1 MLPLGAIRAMSKRTV
16 IASDST
22 CDLSPEL
29 IREYGIHILPLGV
42 ALGEKQ
48 YTDGVDIDP
57 DFIYAHYEKTGEL
70 PKTSAVNLVDFEDY
84 FAAETAKGNGVVLFT
99 ISSEMS
105 STCNNARLAAEGF
118 SDVYVVDTR
127 NLSTGGGLLVL
138 TAAEMAAEGK
148 SAAEIA
154 EACAA
159 LAPCVDASFII
170 DSLEFLYKGGRCSA
184 LAAFGANM
192 LSLKPCIVVKEGKMG
207 VGKKYRGK
215 FAMVLEKYIDDQ
227 LKDGTGV
234 ETDFIFVTHAGCDQ
248 DVIDI
253 CVTAV
258 RAIAPQAAIHV
269 TRAGCTISSHCGR
282 NTLGVLFIRTHELG
296 E

>member
-1 MLPLGAIRAMSKRTV
+1 MSQRTV

-29 IREYGIHILPLGV
+29 IQAYGIHIIPLGV
-42 ALGEKQ
+42 TLGEKQ

-84 FAAETAKGNGVVLFT
+84 LARETAEGNGVVLFT
-99 ISSEMS
+99 ISSDMS

-118 SDVYVVDTR
+118 ENVYVVDSH
-127 NLSTGGGLLVL
+127 NLSTGGGLLVV

-154 EACAA
+154 EACTA
-159 LAPCVDASFII
+159 LAACVDASFII
-170 DSLEFLYKGGRCSA
+170 DSLEFLHKGGRCSA

-192 LSLKPCIVVKEGKMG
+192 LSLKPCILVQNGKMG

-215 FAMVLEKYIDDQ
+215 FGAVLPKYVADR
-227 LKDGTGV
+227 LGDGSDVKSGH
-234 ETDFIFVTHAGCDQ
+234 IFVTHAGCEPGI
-248 DVIDI
+248 IDA
-253 CVTAV
+253 CVEAV
-258 RAIAPQAAIHV
+258 KAIIPEANVHI

-282 NTLGVLFIRTHELG
+282 NTLGVLFIRTHALG

>member
-1 MLPLGAIRAMSKRTV
+1 MANKII

-29 IREYGIHILPLGV
+29 IERYGIHILPLGV

-57 DFIYAHYEKTGEL
+57 DFIYAHYEKTGQL
-70 PKTSAVNLVDFEDY
+70 PKTSAVNLVDFED
-84 FAAETAKGNGVVLFT
+84 FITKHTADGASVIFFT

-105 STCNNARLAAEGF
+105 STWHNAHLAVEASERAF
-118 SDVYVVDTR
+118 VVDTR
-127 NLSTGGGLLVL
+127 NLSTGGGLLVIA
-138 TAAEMAAEGK
+138 AAEMA
-148 SAAEIA
+148 
-154 EACAA
+154 EAGMEASDIVAKCNQ

-192 LSLKPCIVVKEGKMG
+192 LSLKPCIVVKDGKMG

-215 FAMVLEKYIDDQ
+215 FGAVLPKYVSDRLGDASDVI
-227 LKDGTGV
+227 KGH
-234 ETDFIFVTHAGCDQ
+234 IFVTHAGCEP
-248 DVIDI
+248 VIIDA
-253 CVTAV
+253 CVEAV
-258 RAIAPQAAIHV
+258 KAIAPEAEIHV

-282 NTLGVLFIRTHELG
+282 NTLGVLFIRTHALG

>member
-1 MLPLGAIRAMSKRTV
+1 MSEKII

-29 IREYGIHILPLGV
+29 IEKYGVQILPLGV
-42 ALGEKQ
+42 ALGERQ

-70 PKTSAVNLVDFEDY
+70 PKTSAINIADCEDFFKKY
-84 FAAETAKGNGVVLFT
+84 TADGASVILFT

-105 STCNNARLAAEGF
+105 STTNNARLAAE
-118 SDVYVVDTR
+118 VCERAYVVDGR
-127 NLSTGGGLLVL
+127 NLSTGGGLLVIK
-138 TAAEMAAEGK
+138 ACEMAAEGK
-148 SAAEIA
+148 SPEEIVDT
-154 EACAA
+154 CNK

-170 DSLEFLYKGGRCSA
+170 DSLEFLHKGGRCSA

-192 LSLKPCIVVKEGKMG
+192 LSLKPCIVVKDGKMG

-215 FAMVLEKYIDDQ
+215 FGAVLPKYVGDRLGDASDVI
-227 LKDGTGV
+227 KDHI
-234 ETDFIFVTHAGCDQ
+234 FITHAGCEQ
-248 DVIDI
+248 SVIDA
-253 CVTAV
+253 CVSEV
-258 RAIAPQAAIHV
+258 RAIAPEANIHV

-282 NTLGVLFIRTHELG
+282 NTLGVLFIRTHALG

>member
-1 MLPLGAIRAMSKRTV
+1 MANRVI

-29 IREYGIHILPLGV
+29 IQRYDVQILPLGV

-57 DFIYAHYEKTGEL
+57 DFKYAHYEKTGQL
-70 PKTSAVNLVDFEDY
+70 PKTSAINLADFED
-84 FAAETAKGNGVVLFT
+84 FFTRLTADGSSVIFFT

-105 STCNNARLAAEGF
+105 STWHNAHLAAEANERAF
-118 SDVYVVDTR
+118 VVDTR
-127 NLSTGGGLLVL
+127 NLSTGGGLLVVA
-138 TAAEMAAEGK
+138 AAEMAEAGME
-148 SAAEIA
+148 AADIVA
-154 EACAA
+154 KCNAY
-159 LAPCVDASFII
+159 APCVDASFII

-184 LAAFGANM
+184 LAAFGANV
-192 LSLKPCIVVKEGKMG
+192 LSLKPCIVVKDGKMG

-215 FAMVLEKYIDDQ
+215 FGAVLPKYVSDRLGDASDVI
-227 LKDGTGV
+227 KNH
-234 ETDFIFVTHAGCDQ
+234 IFVTHAGCEPA
-248 DVIDI
+248 VIEA
-253 CVTAV
+253 CVAAV
-258 RAIAPQAAIHV
+258 KAIAPEAEVHV

-282 NTLGVLFIRTHELG
+282 NTLGVLFIRTHALG

>member
-1 MLPLGAIRAMSKRTV
+1 MMANKIR

-29 IREYGIHILPLGV
+29 IQRFGVIILPLGV

-70 PKTSAVNLVDFEDY
+70 PKTSAINLADFEAF
-84 FAAETAKGNGVVLFT
+84 FAEQTGDGDSLIFFT

-105 STCNNARLAAEGF
+105 STHNNARLAAEGF
-118 SDVYVVDTR
+118 ENVHVVDSR
-127 NLSTGGGLLVL
+127 NLSTGGGLLVIA
-138 TAAEMAAEGK
+138 AAEMAAKGDK
-148 SAAEIA
+148 TAAEIA
-154 EACAA
+154 EACRA

-192 LSLKPCIVVKEGKMG
+192 LSLKPCIVVKDAKMG

-215 FAMVLEKYIDDQ
+215 FGAVLPKYVADRLGDASDVI
-227 LKDGTGV
+227 KDH
-234 ETDFIFVTHAGCDQ
+234 IFVTHAGCEESVVDS
-248 DVIDI
+248 
-253 CVTAV
+253 CVEAV
-258 RAIAPQAAIHV
+258 KAIAPEAEVHI

-282 NTLGVLFIRTHELG
+282 NTLGVLFIRTHALSE
-296 E
+296 

>member
-1 MLPLGAIRAMSKRTV
+1 MANKIR

-22 CDLSPEL
+22 SDLSPEL
-29 IREYGIHILPLGV
+29 IERYGVTILPLGV

-57 DFIYAHYEKTGEL
+57 DFIYKHYEETGEL
-70 PKTSAVNLVDFEDY
+70 PKTSAVNLAEFEAF
-84 FAAETAKGNGVVLFT
+84 FAEQIKDGDSLIFFT

-105 STCNNARLAAEGF
+105 STHNNARLAAEGF
-118 SDVYVVDTR
+118 ENVHVVDTR
-127 NLSTGGGLLVL
+127 NLSTGGGLLVIA
-138 TAAEMAAEGK
+138 AAEMAAEGK
-148 SAAEIA
+148 GAHEIA
-154 EACAA
+154 ETCRA

-192 LSLKPCIVVKEGKMG
+192 LSLKPCIVVKDGKMG

-215 FAMVLEKYIDDQ
+215 FGAVLPKYVADRLGDASDVIRNH
-227 LKDGTGV
+227 
-234 ETDFIFVTHAGCDQ
+234 IFVTHAGCEPA
-248 DVIDI
+248 II
-253 CVTAV
+253 NACVEAV
-258 RAIAPQAAIHV
+258 KAIAPEAEVHV

-282 NTLGVLFIRTHELG
+282 NTLGVLFIRTHELA
-296 E
+296 

>member
-1 MLPLGAIRAMSKRTV
+1 MANRVI

-29 IREYGIHILPLGV
+29 IQRYDVQILPLGV

-57 DFIYAHYEKTGEL
+57 DFINAHYEKTGQL
-70 PKTSAVNLVDFEDY
+70 PKTSAINLADFED
-84 FAAETAKGNGVVLFT
+84 FFTRLTADGSSVIFFT

-105 STCNNARLAAEGF
+105 STWHNAHLAAEANEHAF
-118 SDVYVVDTR
+118 VVDTR
-127 NLSTGGGLLVL
+127 NLSTGGGLLVVA
-138 TAAEMAAEGK
+138 AAEMAEAGME
-148 SAAEIA
+148 AADIVA
-154 EACAA
+154 KCNAY
-159 LAPCVDASFII
+159 APCVDASFII

-184 LAAFGANM
+184 LAAFGANV
-192 LSLKPCIVVKEGKMG
+192 LSLKPCIVVKDGKMG

-215 FAMVLEKYIDDQ
+215 FGAVLPKYVSDRLGDASDVI
-227 LKDGTGV
+227 KNH
-234 ETDFIFVTHAGCDQ
+234 IFVTHAGCEPA
-248 DVIDI
+248 VIEA
-253 CVTAV
+253 CVAAV
-258 RAIAPQAAIHV
+258 KAIAPEAEVHV

-282 NTLGVLFIRTHELG
+282 NTLGVLFIRTHALG